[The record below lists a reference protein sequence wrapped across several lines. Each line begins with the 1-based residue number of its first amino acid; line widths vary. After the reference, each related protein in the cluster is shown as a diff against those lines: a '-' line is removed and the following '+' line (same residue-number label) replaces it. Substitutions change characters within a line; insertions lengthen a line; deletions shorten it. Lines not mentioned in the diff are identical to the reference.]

1 LLTTIQEDDKRL
13 LRRALKLL
21 VVIHINGDIK
31 IKQTRDSRATI
42 NHFFGHLNPPEESV
56 TPCFIRGQLG
66 PVFEELA
73 LSLMKDVL
81 KQLEYHCLSRICSHF
96 PLVISTFAVVF
107 MAVESGQYHAAKDPF
122 HSSYDGPHFAARKV
136 NTTNEGNQAPFEE
149 NASIEALLNF
159 YKVCFSGCHSDNLL
173 SVPSSLPKE
182 SPDAA
187 YNPSSASTKF
197 VNGLKFAVEHVR
209 AYLIERKAVTISANG
224 AVDVT
229 DFFDR
234 LLARLF
240 LLEP

>member
-1 LLTTIQEDDKRL
+1 LLTTLQEDEKGM

-21 VVIHINGDIK
+21 ILIHINGDIK

-42 NHFFGHLNPPEESV
+42 NHFFGHLDIPEESV

-81 KQLEYHCLSRICSHF
+81 KELEYHCLQRICSHF

-107 MAVESGQYHAAKDPF
+107 MAVESVQYHAAKDAYHSLYNDPPF
-122 HSSYDGPHFAARKV
+122 AGPRA
-136 NTTNEGNQAPFEE
+136 NTTNIRKLPSSEE
-149 NASIEALLNF
+149 NESIEALLSF
-159 YKVCFSGCHSDNLL
+159 YKVCFSGCHADKLL
-173 SVPSSLPKE
+173 SVSSSPPRE
-182 SPDAA
+182 STEAA
-187 YNPSSASTKF
+187 YNPSTAGSRF
-197 VNGLKFAVEHVR
+197 VSGLKSAVEHVR
-209 AYLIERKAVTISANG
+209 QYLVERKAINISAKGG
-224 AVDVT
+224 ADVT